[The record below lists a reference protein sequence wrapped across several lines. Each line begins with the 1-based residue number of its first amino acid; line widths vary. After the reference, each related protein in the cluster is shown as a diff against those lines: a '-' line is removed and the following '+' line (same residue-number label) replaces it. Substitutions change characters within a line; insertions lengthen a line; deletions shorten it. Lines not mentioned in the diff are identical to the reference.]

1 MTALLMR
8 KQQTPPSAVTELC
21 IALTYGVYI
30 HPITDDS
37 VVNEK
42 TTDTTISSDRD
53 IGYKDPRCCCT
64 LRMMVFLLFPL
75 GRIA

>member
-1 MTALLMR
+1 M
-8 KQQTPPSAVTELC
+8 
-21 IALTYGVYI
+21 VYI

-42 TTDTTISSDRD
+42 ATDTTISSDRD
-53 IGYKDPRCCCT
+53 IGYKDSRCCCT
-64 LRMMVFLLFPL
+64 LRMMVPL